1 MATDITDAG
10 TRAAPL
16 SCKKGVVSPTGFEG
30 ICHAAFHSWEIPFH
44 GVVVAA

>member
-16 SCKKGVVSPTGFEG
+16 ACKKGVVSPTGFEG
-30 ICHAAFHSWEIPFH
+30 ICHSTLHLWGIPFH
-44 GVVVAA
+44 GTVMAA